1 MERKKGD
8 LLLSWQKKP
17 VGVYLGDYSYY
28 NLKALKVCF
37 FGQSIIRMRAFEAL
51 FYTED
56 GLRFANLKWADL
68 RKADL
73 RSADLR
79 SANLRSSNLV
89 CANLENADLE
99 GANLKGALL
108 SGANLRNADLRNA
121 DLKGANLYGAN
132 LKFIIYDKNTFWP
145 HGFKASILR
154 A

>member
-8 LLLSWQKKP
+8 LLLSWDKKP

-37 FGQSIIRMRAFEAL
+37 FGQSTTRKRAFEAL

-73 RSADLR
+73 RKADLR
-79 SANLRSSNLV
+79 K
-89 CANLENADLE
+89 ANLENANLE
-99 GANLKGALL
+99 GTNLEGANLRGANLKGA
-108 SGANLRNADLRNA
+108 N
-121 DLKGANLYGAN
+121 LKGANLYSAN
-132 LKFIIYDKNTFWP
+132 LKFIIYNKNTFWP
-145 HGFKASILR
+145 HNFKFRILR
-154 A
+154 V

>member
-1 MERKKGD
+1 MIMERKKGD

-37 FGQSIIRMRAFEAL
+37 FGQSTTRKRAFEAL

-73 RSADLR
+73 RKADLR
-79 SANLRSSNLV
+79 K
-89 CANLENADLE
+89 ANLENANLE
-99 GANLKGALL
+99 GTNLENANLEGTNLEGANLRGANLKGA
-108 SGANLRNADLRNA
+108 N
-121 DLKGANLYGAN
+121 LKGANLYSAN
-132 LKFIIYDKNTFWP
+132 LKFIIYNKNTFWP
-145 HGFKASILR
+145 HNFKFRILR
-154 A
+154 V

>member
-17 VGVYLGDYSYY
+17 VGIYLGDYSYY

-37 FGQSIIRMRAFEAL
+37 FGQSIIRKRTFEAL

-68 RKADL
+68 RNTDLRNADL
-73 RSADLR
+73 RSVDLEGADLGG
-79 SANLRSSNLV
+79 
-89 CANLENADLE
+89 ANLEGADLTGAYLRDAYLK
-99 GANLKGALL
+99 GANLKGANLQ
-108 SGANLRNADLRNA
+108 GAD
-121 DLKGANLYGAN
+121 

-145 HGFKASILR
+145 HGFKVSILR

>member
-1 MERKKGD
+1 MERQKGD

-37 FGQSIIRMRAFEAL
+37 FGQSIIRKRTFEAL

-56 GLRFANLKWADL
+56 SLRFANLT
-68 RKADL
+68 
-73 RSADLR
+73 
-79 SANLRSSNLV
+79 
-89 CANLENADLE
+89 CAH
-99 GANLKGALL
+99 
-108 SGANLRNADLRNA
+108 LRNADLRNA
-121 DLKGANLYGAN
+121 DLRSANLTYADLKGAN

-145 HGFKASILR
+145 YGFKVSILR